1 MTTIDNGLDEFRA
14 LVRAAFQQA
23 RRSGK
28 QDWEEMT
35 SAVLKNRL
43 LNLTKGQFSEDRYNS
58 PSFIHLVRKIPDLIT
73 ITSASPPFL
82 LRIVQPVSAED
93 VAHEPSGDLP
103 VPDAT
108 LPPRLKDEDLP
119 RVRVRPDLWHA
130 IIDYSAGKP
139 YVLETETGLARPWS
153 HGDLTLPQFPTA
165 SRETIASWRHDFVQS
180 LDPGAQE
187 KFGSSLSIWADGRGR
202 QADLPGSLR
211 GDWGGFLKRRV
222 IQALLGWYESQG
234 LQQPEDML
242 ALRESQA
249 NPPSEAISEVVEA
262 QRLRDALI
270 SVIRVMTH
278 EELSQISLPASA
290 WLRVY
295 RDEPKREK

>member
-1 MTTIDNGLDEFRA
+1 MTMTDDGLDEFRT

-43 LNLTKGQFSEDRYNS
+43 LNLTRGQFSEDRYKS
-58 PSFIHLVRKIPDLIT
+58 PSFIHLVRRIPDLVT
-73 ITSASPPFL
+73 ITSPAPPFS
-82 LRIVQPVSAED
+82 LRLVQPVSAED
-93 VAHEPSGDLP
+93 VVHEPSGESP
-103 VPDAT
+103 VPDAK
-108 LPPRLKDEDLP
+108 LSPGFNDQDLP

-139 YVLETETGLARPWS
+139 YVLDPETGQARPWN

-165 SRETIASWRHDFVQS
+165 SRETIASWRHDFIQS
-180 LDPGAQE
+180 LDVGAQE
-187 KFGSSLSIWADGRGR
+187 KFGNSLSIWADGRGR

-211 GDWGGFLKRRV
+211 GDWGGFLKRKV
-222 IQALLGWYESQG
+222 IQALLSWYESQG
-234 LQQPEDML
+234 IQQPEDMVV
-242 ALRESQA
+242 LRESQA
-249 NPPSEAISEVVEA
+249 SPPSEAISEVVEA

-278 EELSQISLPASA
+278 DELSRVSLPASA

-295 RDEPKREK
+295 RDEPKHEK